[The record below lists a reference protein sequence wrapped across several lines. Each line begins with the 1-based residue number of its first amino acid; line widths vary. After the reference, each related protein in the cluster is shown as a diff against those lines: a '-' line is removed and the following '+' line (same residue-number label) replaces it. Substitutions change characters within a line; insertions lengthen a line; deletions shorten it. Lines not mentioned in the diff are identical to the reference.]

1 MHAEILSEEQQ
12 ALFGL
17 IDQFRGDFYLAGGTA
32 TAMHIGHRRSADFDF
47 FAYEP
52 LDRKNIR
59 IGLMQSPYD
68 LHVIL
73 NDVEQFCCEIHGVNI
88 NFINYPYPVKHPRN
102 WSNIVSMPS
111 LLSLAAMK
119 AFALE
124 RGSKW
129 EDYVD
134 LYFIITRFY
143 SIKDIV
149 AQAEKIFTLQFS
161 ERLFREQLCFHKDID
176 YSKEVKYIIPNPPT
190 PDEVKN
196 TLIEKAIAIF

>member
-1 MHAEILSEEQQ
+1 MHAEILSENQR

-17 IDQFRGDFYLAGGTA
+17 IDQYKGLFYLAGGTA
-32 TAMHIGHRRSADFDF
+32 MALHMGHRRSADFDLYTY
-47 FAYEP
+47 AH
-52 LDRKNIR
+52 LDRVGIR
-59 IGLMQSPYD
+59 TKLMEFPYE
-68 LHVIL
+68 LRIIL
-73 NDVEQFCCEIHGVNI
+73 NDFEQFRCEIHEVNI
-88 NFINYPYPVKHPRN
+88 NFINYPHRVKHPRN
-102 WSNIVSMPS
+102 WSSIISMPS

-134 LYFIITRFY
+134 LYFIITRYY
-143 SIKDIV
+143 SIKDITTE
-149 AQAEKIFTLQFS
+149 AEKMFVSQFS

-176 YSKEVKYIIPNPPT
+176 YSKEVDYLIPNPPT
-190 PDEVKN
+190 PDEVRN